1 MKTIH
6 QDESDSTPLPAETEA
21 LTAEPLP
28 ERTPRDPQQILAQA
42 ELAAQALA
50 QAMAGKPRRVILN
63 GSEYLEFEDWQTLAG
78 FYGLATRTQE
88 AEPIEIFGCQGAKAK
103 AVVCDRE
110 NGVALGGA
118 EAYCLSSEEGWAD
131 KPWFQLAS
139 MAQTRAGAKALRN
152 LLAWVAVRAGFKPT
166 PAEEMIGA
174 KKEPMP
180 SSPVEALF
188 QRFSG
193 LPIPKPAENTAVN
206 PSLPESTAFSVGK
219 PKQELSKAELRDLF
233 TLAKQAGFVLPAPD
247 EKGRTLVDFQA
258 LGRFLKEIGLAGTVK
273 TLLPEERDYAR
284 ALLRQKA
291 CAPPADAEPQTAKN
305 GN

>member
-1 MKTIH
+1 MMKTIN
-6 QDESDSTPLPAETEA
+6 QAEPDSTALLSETET
-21 LTAEPLP
+21 LTGEPLP
-28 ERTPRDPQQILAQA
+28 ERTTRDPQRILAQA
-42 ELAAQALA
+42 EQAAQALA

-78 FYGLATRTQE
+78 FYGLATRTEE

-103 AVVCDRE
+103 AVVCDRDS
-110 NGVALGGA
+110 GMQLGGA

-174 KKEPMP
+174 KKEP
-180 SSPVEALF
+180 A
-188 QRFSG
+188 
-193 LPIPKPAENTAVN
+193 
-206 PSLPESTAFSVGK
+206 PSLLVQVPSENVGAVPPSPDPTALSEGK
-219 PKQELSKAELRDLF
+219 PKEELSKAELRDLF
-233 TLAKQAGFVLPAPD
+233 TLAKQAGFVLPGPD

-258 LGRFLKEIGLAGTVK
+258 LGRFLKEIGLSGTVK

-284 ALLRQKA
+284 ELLRRKA
-291 CAPPADAEPQTAKN
+291 YPPRADPEPQTTRN
-305 GN
+305 GS

>member
-1 MKTIH
+1 MMKTIN
-6 QDESDSTPLPAETEA
+6 QTEPDSTPLVTETEA
-21 LTAEPLP
+21 LTGEPLP
-28 ERTPRDPQQILAQA
+28 ERTPRDPQRILAQA
-42 ELAAQALA
+42 EQAAQALA
-50 QAMAGKPRRVILN
+50 RAMAGKPRRVILN

-103 AVVCDRE
+103 AVVCDRDS
-110 NGVALGGA
+110 GVPLGGA

-166 PAEEMIGA
+166 PAEEMIAA
-174 KKEPMP
+174 KQE
-180 SSPVEALF
+180 SA
-188 QRFSG
+188 
-193 LPIPKPAENTAVN
+193 
-206 PSLPESTAFSVGK
+206 PSLPAPAIVARGSGAVPPLPDPTAPSEGK
-219 PKQELSKAELRDLF
+219 PKEELSKAELRDLF
-233 TLAKQAGFVLPAPD
+233 TLAKQAGFVLPLPD

-258 LGRFLKEIGLAGTVK
+258 LARFLKEIGLTGTVK

-284 ALLRQKA
+284 ELLRRKA
-291 CAPPADAEPQTAKN
+291 DPPQAIP
-305 GN
+305 GP